1 MKVKTFQFNVL
12 SSCVDGNMHMKKQN
26 MHDEW
31 ESLYTPEKI
40 DKVINDFCADK
51 NVIDVLVN
59 EIYRTNTQN
68 NGTNKVILQYTVKY
82 EDKEVSDLKPLNS

>member
-12 SSCVDGNMHMKKQN
+12 SSCVDNDMHMKKQN

-40 DKVINDFCADK
+40 DKTINEFCKDK
-51 NVIDVLVN
+51 HVIDILVN
-59 EIYRTNTQN
+59 EIYRSNTKD
-68 NGTNKVILQYTVKY
+68 NGTNKVMLQYTIKY
-82 EDKEVSDLKPLNS
+82 TDNEFDMKPLNG

>member
-12 SSCVDGNMHMKKQN
+12 SSCVDNDMHMKKQN

-40 DKVINDFCADK
+40 DAVINDFCKDK
-51 NVIDVLVN
+51 NVIDIVVN
-59 EIYRTNTQN
+59 EIYKSNTQD

-82 EDKEVSDLKPLNS
+82 KDNVMQSLNS

>member
-1 MKVKTFQFNVL
+1 
-12 SSCVDGNMHMKKQN
+12 MHMKKQN

-40 DKVINDFCADK
+40 DAVINDFCKDK
-51 NVIDVLVN
+51 NVIDIVVN
-59 EIYRTNTQN
+59 EIYKSNTQD

-82 EDKEVSDLKPLNS
+82 KDNVMQPLNS

>member
-12 SSCVDGNMHMKKQN
+12 SSCVDNDMHMKKQN

-40 DKVINDFCADK
+40 DTVINDFCKDK
-51 NVIDVLVN
+51 NIIDIVVN
-59 EIYRTNTQN
+59 EIYKSNTQD

-82 EDKEVSDLKPLNS
+82 KDNVMQPLNS

>member
-12 SSCVDGNMHMKKQN
+12 SSCVDNGMHMKKQN

-40 DKVINDFCADK
+40 DAVINDFCKDK
-51 NVIDVLVN
+51 NVIDIVVN
-59 EIYRTNTQN
+59 EIYKSNTQD

-82 EDKEVSDLKPLNS
+82 KDNVMQPLNS